1 MPNLPPPTLSGVSY
15 EKNANRISCNWQP
28 GSGQYFI
35 IGLFTNGSLIDQA
48 SAMGFGGQL
57 IPSETLDE
65 NTLYQVQVAQTDS
78 FGGTP
83 GPFGPPANL
92 IVSPLKNI
100 EVNNNGVQIE
110 VSWDRPALGNVTG
123 GLVYVVDQQSGDTVI
138 MRQCDGTRCLLD
150 PGGKL
155 DSSKK
160 YQLVAYGTCGIS
172 KGPAS
177 DYSDLICQ
185 IPTLDKVMYNILAEG
200 KGCQIQAVSNTPLPD
215 STLLQLTVYQGSD
228 VAARESQPITILSL
242 TLSYTLDPSYIYMC
256 RLRYQS
262 GDSVG
267 PESREVP
274 LLTAPPRLLKTLFDG
289 QAVEVFWENP
299 DLPPRPAWGSAGI
312 VEGTSVAGD
321 GTFLGEYGKIIPTQ
335 PIDPA
340 RSYFI
345 QLNPVLGKSRG
356 PMANQIPV
364 IAWTKN
370 IQSAAYDGNCLKVCW
385 EAGQG
390 PNVTGYNLLILSGG
404 SVLRPVPVAGV
415 DLANG
420 YKIVDMELS
429 PGDSCQAALQAVG
442 ELSEGQT
449 GPPRDIITAAPGIQ
463 SVAVEST
470 GITAILR
477 EPTVK
482 TGISGYQGFLYRGES
497 VIAGPVAATL
507 KEGQYR
513 IEFPVGSQGGCQ
525 IQPGY
530 SYSLR
535 VQAIGASAQTLSGP
549 LGEEQPLIVDI
560 PAVESL
566 AYDDSSR
573 IARAA
578 WGGLSNQDVTGYEVL
593 LNQTDPATKET
604 AATSYITSR
613 TELEIA
619 VDPAKSCSI
628 AVRAVNSVVSGIYTT
643 PVPVITGT
651 TSVRQAIYDGEFLT
665 LEWDAASQAANTV
678 YKAVLYQGQ
687 EAIGSLL
694 TGETQGVF
702 AVELKETGSYSV
714 RLTMAEGCSRGP
726 QGPAFDI
733 ITAAPGIRSIVTGGD
748 SIIVTLIEPAVKT
761 TVAGYQGFLCQGGC
775 VVAGPVAATL
785 KEGQYRIEFPVGGQG
800 GISLLETRDY
810 YARVQAVGST
820 PSILQG
826 PLSPA
831 GQCLVQAPEII
842 KGGIN
847 GYQWTLEWTP
857 CREVSVTGYKI
868 TLVDPNGNNPLYFYT
883 TRTCHTGQN
892 KPGDNQ
898 ILASVQAVGD
908 TAEGPLSAP
917 KNLYG
922 DGANYYFSPT
932 GASAPAYLYR
942 SYSHP
947 PQAEDINLYLP
958 DLFNRDPQIQ
968 SDIFILSKPSG
979 SPAGFPYLLT
989 IARDSAAWRFT
1000 PADRDALWTSYNNFL
1015 KDLDPGSNGT
1025 EPLLKPGAFNLLRQI
1040 IARALPLKFP
1050 EQLSYLYGF
1059 KADESCVDLIPGM
1072 RVRLDGEVRQYVGPP
1087 NDTNKYLNGFVPSG
1101 TVYLYIDDYL
1111 LDRHRLTGFDAYLS
1125 QAARPEVPSTQNIG
1139 GGGILD
1145 LYAPLG
1151 RRALY
1156 RLIYPQMIPGS
1167 GSMGYANMTYN
1178 LLVLGA
1184 DNYTDLD
1191 GAARQYLAQG
1201 NFSGYDNKIIA
1212 TFFRGRAAL
1221 IPEIPVEINGSMRYV
1236 PVGTTIRSILARS
1249 GQVPASGRFLGSIA
1263 MERSTINLVQTL
1275 KEAQSPTATPGRTKI
1290 LLAESVLDDY
1300 AGGAGYLDLPLLQG
1314 DRIVY

>member
-48 SAMGFGGQL
+48 SAMGFGGEL
-57 IPSETLDE
+57 IPSQTLDE

-100 EVNNNGVQIE
+100 EVNNNGVQID
-110 VSWDRPALGNVTG
+110 VSWDCPALGNVTG

-138 MRQCDGTRCLLD
+138 MEQCEGTRCLLD

-155 DSSKK
+155 DPSKK
-160 YQLVAYGTCGIS
+160 YQIVAYGTCGIS

-185 IPTLDKVMYNILAEG
+185 IPTLDRVMYNILAEG
-200 KGCQIQAVSNTPLPD
+200 TGCQIQAVSNISLPD
-215 STLLQLTVYQGSD
+215 NTLLQLTVYQGSD
-228 VAARESQPITILSL
+228 VAARESQPFTILSL
-242 TLSYTLDPSYIYMC
+242 TLGYSLDPSYIYMC

-262 GDSVG
+262 GGSVG
-267 PESREVP
+267 PESQEVP
-274 LLTAPPRLLKTLFDG
+274 LLTAPPRLLKTFFDG
-289 QAVEVFWENP
+289 QAVEAFWENP

-335 PIDPA
+335 PIDPVK
-340 RSYFI
+340 SYFI

-390 PNVTGYNLLILSGG
+390 PNVTGYNLLIKSGG
-404 SVLRPVPVAGV
+404 SVLRSVPMAGA

-420 YKIVDMELS
+420 YKIVDIELS
-429 PGDSCQAALQAVG
+429 PGASCQAALQAVG
-442 ELSEGQT
+442 QLSEGQP
-449 GPPRDIITAAPGIQ
+449 GPPQDIITA
-463 SVAVEST
+463 V
-470 GITAILR
+470 
-477 EPTVK
+477 
-482 TGISGYQGFLYRGES
+482 
-497 VIAGPVAATL
+497 
-507 KEGQYR
+507 
-513 IEFPVGSQGGCQ
+513 
-525 IQPGY
+525 
-530 SYSLR
+530 
-535 VQAIGASAQTLSGP
+535 
-549 LGEEQPLIVDI
+549 
-560 PAVESL
+560 
-566 AYDDSSR
+566 
-573 IARAA
+573 
-578 WGGLSNQDVTGYEVL
+578 
-593 LNQTDPATKET
+593 
-604 AATSYITSR
+604 
-613 TELEIA
+613 
-619 VDPAKSCSI
+619 
-628 AVRAVNSVVSGIYTT
+628 
-643 PVPVITGT
+643 
-651 TSVRQAIYDGEFLT
+651 
-665 LEWDAASQAANTV
+665 
-678 YKAVLYQGQ
+678 
-687 EAIGSLL
+687 
-694 TGETQGVF
+694 
-702 AVELKETGSYSV
+702 
-714 RLTMAEGCSRGP
+714 
-726 QGPAFDI
+726 
-733 ITAAPGIRSIVTGGD
+733 PGIRSIVTGGD
-748 SIIVTLIEPAVKT
+748 SIIVTLIEPTVKT
-761 TVAGYQGFLCQGGC
+761 AVAGYQGLLYQGGC

-785 KEGQYRIEFPVGGQG
+785 KDGQYRIEFPVGGQG

-820 PSILQG
+820 PLVFQG

-831 GQCLVQAPEII
+831 GQCLVQAPEILN
-842 KGGIN
+842 GGMN
-847 GYQWTLEWTP
+847 GYQWTMEWTP
-857 CREVSVTGYKI
+857 CREVVVTGYKI
-868 TLVDPNGNNPLYFYT
+868 TLSDPNGNNPQYFYT
-883 TRTCHTGQN
+883 TRTCHTGLN
-892 KPGDNQ
+892 NSSGNQ
-898 ILASVQAVGD
+898 IMASVQAVGD

-922 DGANYYFSPT
+922 DGANYYFSAT

-968 SDIFILSKPSG
+968 SDIFKLSKPSG

-989 IARDSAAWRFT
+989 IDRDSAAWKFT
-1000 PADRDALWTSYNNFL
+1000 PADRNVLWSSYTDFL
-1015 KDLDPGSNGT
+1015 KDLDQDSSGGG
-1025 EPLLKPGAFNLLRQI
+1025 PLLKPGAFNLLRQI
-1040 IARALPLKFP
+1040 IARALPLTFP

-1101 TVYLYIDDYL
+1101 TVYLYLDDYL
-1111 LDRHRLTGFDAYLS
+1111 LNHDRLTGFDAYLS
-1125 QAARPEVPSTQNIG
+1125 LSARPDVPSTQNIG

-1167 GSMGYANMTYN
+1167 SSMGYANLTYN
-1178 LLVLGA
+1178 MLVLGA

-1201 NFSGYDNKIIA
+1201 NFSGYDNKIIV
-1212 TFFRGRAAL
+1212 TFFRGRTVL

-1236 PVGTTIRSILARS
+1236 PIGTTIRSILARL

-1263 MERSTINLVQTL
+1263 MERSTVNLVQTV
-1275 KEAQSPTATPGRTKI
+1275 KEAQSATTTPDRTKI
-1290 LLAESVLDDY
+1290 LLAESVMDGY
-1300 AGGAGYLDLPLLQG
+1300 ADGTVYLDLPLLQG
-1314 DRIVY
+1314 DRILY